1 MGQAQ
6 IRASEEIVTTTA
18 SREIT
23 TGTAVEAI
31 AQIRFFRTFCFQ
43 GFPAVLRVPGD
54 SQPRPPDLQDAFFF
68 LLLNFKDS
76 IRITR
81 HGPHVVTCCHDR
93 SVLFNHSDNS
103 NHSGIVIIW

>member
-18 SREIT
+18 SREIA

-54 SQPRPPDLQDAFFF
+54 SQPRPPDLKDAFFF
-68 LLLNFKDS
+68 FVIEFQRLN
-76 IRITR
+76 
-81 HGPHVVTCCHDR
+81 PHHAPRAPCCHMLSR
-93 SVLFNHSDNS
+93 PKRAFQSQ
-103 NHSGIVIIW
+103 